1 MFENY
6 VCKIYV
12 SNDPHFSSHL
22 EATAFGFDN
31 GQQQKILTAAHVVTN
46 ALGKIYPV
54 SNTLKLYVK
63 FLNHQGLVNEEPVLV
78 DFILNE
84 ANDRAD
90 FKDGIP
96 FVDSAE
102 IVLPA
107 GIQQPVSSYF
117 KVLARFVKAF
127 VMGNKNGV
135 MDARAIWMAVQQPGK
150 EIAVKTEEQQSILVL
165 HRSRRQ
171 LVKFRTAQIN
181 ALHGTLLEF
190 GETIHKG
197 RAAMEREFPEALERM
212 KERLPLYLI
221 TVLENQYYRL
231 NELDSL
237 IDDIEKQLTSVA
249 RQNETCRRLLDIPGV
264 GPLIAT
270 AALAIMG
277 KASVFKSGREFAA
290 YVGLVPRQTGSGGKI
305 RLLGISKRGDK
316 YLRTLFI
323 HGARAAALLTKE
335 PGPWITEL
343 KKRRPASV
351 AIVAMAN
358 KLARTVWAI
367 AAHGRKYDKNHVSI
381 RPY

>member
-1 MFENY
+1 MKYTPVGVDIAKHVIQVHFIDEHIGEVIDKQLRRQDFLAY
-6 VCKIYV
+6 F
-12 SNDPHFSSHL
+12 SNREPCL
-22 EATAFGFDN
+22 IGMEACRGSQHWARE
-31 GQQQKILTAAHVVTN
+31 LT
-46 ALGKIYPV
+46 K
-54 SNTLKLYVK
+54 
-63 FLNHQGLVNEEPVLV
+63 QGH
-78 DFILNE
+78 
-84 ANDRAD
+84 
-90 FKDGIP
+90 
-96 FVDSAE
+96 
-102 IVLPA
+102 
-107 GIQQPVSSYF
+107 
-117 KVLARFVKAF
+117 KVRLLQARFVKAF
-127 VMGNKNGV
+127 VMCNKNDV
-135 MDARAIWMAVQQPGK
+135 MDARAIWMAVQQTGK
-150 EIAVKTEEQQSILVL
+150 EIAVKTEEQQSFLVL
-165 HRSRRQ
+165 HRTRMQ

-181 ALHGTLLEF
+181 SLHGMLLEF

-197 RAAMEREFPEALERM
+197 RAAMDREFPEALERL
-212 KERLPLYLI
+212 KERLPPYVI
-221 TVLENQYYRL
+221 SVLENQFNRL
-231 NELDSL
+231 NELDL
-237 IDDIEKQLTSVA
+237 QIDDIEKQLTSVA

-270 AALAIMG
+270 VAVAIMG
-277 KASVFKSGREFAA
+277 EASAFKSGREFAA
-290 YVGLVPRQTGSGGKI
+290 YVGLVHRQPGSGGKI